1 MFQSRERKLISFL
14 ARLSP
19 IPFGLQNSFFALT
32 DISFWDYLLST
43 WVGLLPFQILWT
55 HFGTTLRNLSKIG
68 TGQVHFDFWQ
78 KVSLV
83 FQLAMTFGLLIY
95 FWRLSKK
102 FTAAS
107 KAENDS
113 DHETEANAAPKSAT
127 LVTAPVPLITKPTQ
141 KHRSSFSSDLEM
153 GHAKH
158 NVQSM

>member
-1 MFQSRERKLISFL
+1 M
-14 ARLSP
+14 
-19 IPFGLQNSFFALT
+19 
-32 DISFWDYLLST
+32 
-43 WVGLLPFQILWT
+43 LPFQILWT

-95 FWRLSKK
+95 FWHLSKK
-102 FTAAS
+102 FTAAA

-113 DHETEANAAPKSAT
+113 DQEAESDALPRTDST
-127 LVTAPVPLITKPTQ
+127 VLTPPVPITKSTQ
-141 KHRSSFSSDLEM
+141 KQRLSISSDLEM
-153 GHAKH
+153 GHVKH